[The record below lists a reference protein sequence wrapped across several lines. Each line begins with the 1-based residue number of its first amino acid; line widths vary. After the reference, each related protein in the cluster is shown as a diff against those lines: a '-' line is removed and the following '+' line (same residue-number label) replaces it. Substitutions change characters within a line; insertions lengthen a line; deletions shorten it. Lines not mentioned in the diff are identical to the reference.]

1 MPSKF
6 MHTAAAPLGLGSTAA
21 PGAARGNEL
30 ATFRLKMLPAADGDC
45 LLLSWGASGPLHHL
59 VVDGGRKGA
68 YAHLRPELEA
78 IALAG
83 EKLTLYVLTHVD
95 ADHIEGALAY
105 LADKEAPLLPDQVWF
120 NGFEESVR
128 AQPSGKRSMR
138 QGDDWSKAIAEA
150 QLNKN
155 AGFSRGVVSV
165 DTAPATL
172 EFEGLK
178 ISIVSPDT
186 ERLRVMGEKW
196 KEYRRQLAREK
207 DGMRGGKRGRPPIVA
222 PIMIEDFIAD
232 GETDPEAP
240 NGSSIAFVAE
250 WQGRR
255 VLLAGDAHP
264 EVLEEGLI
272 RLARGEGAD
281 RYRVDLLKAAH
292 HGSQRNTS
300 RALIEALECRNLAIS
315 TNGNLHGHPDPE
327 AIARFLHFGPKG
339 RKSLW
344 FNYRNARTEPWSD
357 DTTTTRYDYAVHF
370 PIEEAPGVIE
380 IDLLALQPSSACAI

>member
-1 MPSKF
+1 M
-6 MHTAAAPLGLGSTAA
+6 
-21 PGAARGNEL
+21 

-45 LLLSWGASGPLHHL
+45 LLLSWSAGGPLHHL
-59 VVDGGRKGA
+59 VVDGGRQRA
-68 YAHLRPELEA
+68 YAHLKPELEA
-78 IALAG
+78 IARAG
-83 EKLTLYVLTHVD
+83 EKLALYVLTHVD

-105 LADKEAPLLPDQVWF
+105 LADKKAPLLPEQVWF
-120 NGFEESVR
+120 NGFEESGR

-138 QGDDWSKAIAEA
+138 QGDDWSKAIAGA
-150 QLNKN
+150 QLNRN
-155 AGFSRGVVSV
+155 AGFARRVVSV
-165 DTAPATL
+165 ATAPATL
-172 EFEGLK
+172 EVEGLK
-178 ISIVSPDT
+178 ISIVSPDA
-186 ERLRVMGEKW
+186 ERLKVMGEKW

-207 DGMRGGKRGRPPIVA
+207 DGMRGGKRGRPPVVA

-232 GETDPEAP
+232 GETDSEAP

-250 WQGRR
+250 SQGRR

-264 EVLEEGLI
+264 EVLEEGLT

-300 RALIEALECRNLAIS
+300 RTLIESLDCRHLAIS

-339 RKSLW
+339 SKSVW

-357 DTTTTRYDYAVHF
+357 ATTMTRYDYESNF
-370 PIEEAPGVIE
+370 PTEEAPGVIQ
-380 IDLLALQPSSACAI
+380 IDLLALPPCPADAT